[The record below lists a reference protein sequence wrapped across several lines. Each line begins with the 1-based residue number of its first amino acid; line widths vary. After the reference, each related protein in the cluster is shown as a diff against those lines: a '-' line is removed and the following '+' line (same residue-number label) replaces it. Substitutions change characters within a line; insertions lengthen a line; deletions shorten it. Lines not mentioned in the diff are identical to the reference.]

1 MPSGHADFTDETSTK
16 NIRNLSEMTW
26 DERHNDLRFLGL
38 NVTPHIAQNERR
50 RRAPPS
56 TANPRGTRGLRH
68 QPAET
73 QANRGAIW
81 LEHDHLWLAR
91 LTLPGARRLA
101 FKFTLTIAA
110 QKVATL

>member
-1 MPSGHADFTDETSTK
+1 
-16 NIRNLSEMTW
+16 MTW

-81 LEHDHLWLAR
+81 LEHDHLWPRPADVAWSQTAR
-91 LTLPGARRLA
+91 LQVHSDDRRTEGGNSLTGRTLHD
-101 FKFTLTIAA
+101 
-110 QKVATL
+110 